1 MTQHLKDNY
10 KTHDEDR
17 NILTICSLVV
27 WHQMAQSVC
36 RKDAKTAGTF
46 RQRSAESVAKTWKK
60 SVLPFCSKLCNGC
73 FSPSCAGG
81 KNLKISIIL
90 CYGCHNYH
98 CYHGHYIIL
107 LYSRMKHEH
116 LKCSGSALRGA
127 LYNIVVARRQKM
139 TLWHWL
145 AMRKTL
151 MRVLWNFWNLS
162 SYILHFDIWQRNTF
176 WQMSHKMYLFV
187 KDL

>member
-1 MTQHLKDNY
+1 
-10 KTHDEDR
+10 
-17 NILTICSLVV
+17 
-27 WHQMAQSVC
+27 MAQSVC

-98 CYHGHYIIL
+98 CYHDHHIIL

-151 MRVLWNFWNLS
+151 MRVLGNFLHLTFWHLTKK
-162 SYILHFDIWQRNTF
+162 YILTNVSQNVFICKR
-176 WQMSHKMYLFV
+176 FV
-187 KDL
+187 KHLKCTY

>member
-1 MTQHLKDNY
+1 MTQHIKDNH

-36 RKDAKTAGTF
+36 RKDAKTAATF

-60 SVLPFCSKLCNGC
+60 SVLPFCSKLRNGC

-98 CYHGHYIIL
+98 CYHDHHIIL
-107 LYSRMKHEH
+107 LYIE
-116 LKCSGSALRGA
+116 
-127 LYNIVVARRQKM
+127 
-139 TLWHWL
+139 
-145 AMRKTL
+145 MRIGVFVFESSSLGREKPPPAADT
-151 MRVLWNFWNLS
+151 NPYIFDQTQLS
-162 SYILHFDIWQRNTF
+162 SAKYKWECVFKLRQTHNWQSSKKGEKFRGNNDA
-176 WQMSHKMYLFV
+176 FV
-187 KDL
+187 NYQ